1 MVSWTTG
8 CIHVRDGSI
17 PTWHSTRKGRGDLK
31 PLPVCSI
38 FPYPC
43 KEARR
48 SRKQRLCSGDELS
61 SGYKIRQRFLSAKT
75 CHGWLFL
82 SVFCVFVCFSNY
94 LFTVTLQ
101 PGPSCWDGGCW
112 APRAAAPSGSPT
124 YLTWVR
130 KQTWKAL
137 AFSPKSE
144 MLMCPATYSAPLP
157 FFLNG
162 VIEHATSFA
171 CKLRWHL

>member
-1 MVSWTTG
+1 M
-8 CIHVRDGSI
+8 RDGSL
-17 PTWHSTRKGRGDLK
+17 PTWHSTGKDRGDLK
-31 PLPVCSI
+31 PLPTCSI

-43 KEARR
+43 RAE
-48 SRKQRLCSGDELS
+48 SRGYVLEMNYHQATKHDE
-61 SGYKIRQRFLSAKT
+61 G
-75 CHGWLFL
+75 
-82 SVFCVFVCFSNY
+82 FCLQKLVLVGCFCLYFVCLFVCFSNY
-94 LFTVTLQ
+94 LFTVTLR
-101 PGPSCWDGGCW
+101 PGPSCWGGGCW

-124 YLTWVR
+124 HLTWVR

-144 MLMCPATYSAPLP
+144 MLTCPATYAVPLP

-162 VIEHATSFA
+162 VIEHGTSFA